1 MLFSDDSSSSSDQ
14 DWFEYVG
21 EQKTINYQN
30 PANGKYYKVKVPN
43 DGEDQTNDLLAFL
56 QLDDNSSNAYEIF
69 KASFQT
75 ITSHRPVVQ
84 KS

>member
-1 MLFSDDSSSSSDQ
+1 MPFSDDSSSSSEQ

-43 DGEDQTNDLLAFL
+43 DGED
-56 QLDDNSSNAYEIF
+56 AYEIF